1 MRMSLALLPKGAPL
15 LLVTGET
22 ALQLSSQLDG
32 FDWHVAHE
40 IRAAQE
46 LILSRRP
53 RVVLLHWRE
62 LGVYRADE
70 ACEALNHEVPVLA
83 LLDAD
88 APRDAHIIAL
98 DAGADASVRLNA
110 SSHEFEVQL
119 AVLTRRFRRARR
131 RLLRLGRLVLDL
143 SAHEVSCDGK
153 PVQLTTYEFGLLA
166 VLAQEAD
173 QVISREELLERA
185 KGSLEES
192 FERSIDVHICRLRAK
207 LGAPLLKTVRGV
219 GYVLR
224 TG

>member
-1 MRMSLALLPKGAPL
+1 MSLALLPKGAPL
-15 LLVTGET
+15 LLVTSD
-22 ALQLSSQLDG
+22 AAPSLPAVLDG

-40 IRAAQE
+40 VRAAQE
-46 LILSRRP
+46 LITSRRP

-70 ACEALNHEVPVLA
+70 ACEALSHEVPVLA
-83 LLDAD
+83 LLESD
-88 APRDAHIIAL
+88 APRDAHVRAL
-98 DAGADASVRLNA
+98 DAGADACVRLNA
-110 SSHEFEVQL
+110 SVHEFEVQL
-119 AVLTRRFRRARR
+119 AALNRRFRRARH
-131 RLLRLGRLVLDL
+131 RLLRRGRLVLDL

-207 LGAPLLKTVRGV
+207 LKTPMLKTVRGV